1 MPWQPAAIVYP
12 DVELVCTAGIR
23 ELLAARGQAN
33 VFVGNRIP
41 DQRRPR
47 MVIFNR
53 DGGATRGL
61 FDNPRMRCRVWA
73 ETDQDANDLA
83 LLIVALM
90 QLLIDGAPVLAASTE
105 SGPYDVPDESQS
117 VQKYLL
123 FNLRTRGEALT

>member
-12 DVELVCTAGIR
+12 DAELVCTTGIKA
-23 ELLAARGQAN
+23 LLTARGQTT
-33 VFVGNRIP
+33 VFVGNKIP

-53 DGGATRGL
+53 DGGAARGL

-73 ETDQDANDLA
+73 ETDQAANDLA
-83 LLIVALM
+83 LLVAALM
-90 QLLIDGAPVLAASTE
+90 QLLIDGAPVLAATKE
-105 SGPYDVPDESQS
+105 SGPYDVPDESED